1 MRIVTRFNTVRL
13 EQKLSRALLVASS
26 GKLADE
32 YDHAV
37 DSVAEGVRN
46 ALEGSGRAQAH
57 HGRFVQ
63 GYTNRATFSGGGRY
77 NVAMGWLYPDGESH
91 ERGSGGK
98 LWFQYQEGGFITND
112 AFHNA
117 PVAGIGATI
126 GARED
131 MLEAVEMVNGKYVHD
146 LARILD

>member
-77 NVAMGWLYPDGESH
+77 NVAMGWLYPDGESR

-98 LWFQYQEGGFITND
+98 LWFQYQEGGFNMLGD
-112 AFHNA
+112 PSV

-146 LARILD
+146 LARILDQ